1 MNSRCIRLQL
11 VVVVVWLK
19 PIVELWKIKLPE
31 KLFVTDRYFEQSFRL
46 FGHKEFTEFCQKW
59 FSNHSSIGE
68 LRTGNRILK
77 KKSVVHHYLHT
88 RCNLEI
94 PVNPEVATCLEK
106 QIKNQT
112 YKTWQLITLHLNPRQ
127 VDCHFPTQCFFAHSA
142 MLIWTPILSLYS
154 MFWLENWKEYGSI
167 LTEILLY

>member
-11 VVVVVWLK
+11 VVVVVRLK

-46 FGHKEFTEFCQKW
+46 FGHKEFTEFLPKW
-59 FSNHSSIGE
+59 FSNHSNIDE
-68 LRTGNRILK
+68 LRTGNRILNEK
-77 KKSVVHHYLHT
+77 FVGHHYLHT

-127 VDCHFPTQCFFAHSA
+127 VDCHFPTQYFFAHSA
-142 MLIWTPILSLYS
+142 ILIWWTPILSLYS

-167 LTEILLY
+167 LKY

>member
-1 MNSRCIRLQL
+1 MSNFEKSNLPKCSLLLIDILNSLFD
-11 VVVVVWLK
+11 WLA
-19 PIVELWKIKLPE
+19 INNLLN
-31 KLFVTDRYFEQSFRL
+31 S
-46 FGHKEFTEFCQKW
+46 CQKW
-59 FSNHSSIGE
+59 FSNHSNIGE

-112 YKTWQLITLHLNPRQ
+112 YKTWQLITLHLNPSWL
-127 VDCHFPTQCFFAHSA
+127 PLSNSMFFAHCTVDHFESERCNLQK
-142 MLIWTPILSLYS
+142 LIWNFSIRLYILDRRNLTQ
-154 MFWLENWKEYGSI
+154 KI
-167 LTEILLY
+167 LGMKHQPHQNSKVVANIF

>member
-11 VVVVVWLK
+11 VVVRLK

-31 KLFVTDRYFEQSFRL
+31 KLFVTYRYFEQSFGL
-46 FGHKEFTEFCQKW
+46 FSHKEFTELLPKMIFEPLKHW
-59 FSNHSSIGE
+59 WTSNWKPNLEKEICRPS
-68 LRTGNRILK
+68 LLA
-77 KKSVVHHYLHT
+77 YT

-142 MLIWTPILSLYS
+142 MLI
-154 MFWLENWKEYGSI
+154 
-167 LTEILLY
+167 